1 MASLRDLLNIND
13 AADVQSAAEPVDGK
27 VIDYQVTC
35 FECKNDSQAD
45 WCCISFIVPPG
56 VTSATFSVWGGGG
69 GAARTRCCG
78 SGPPAGSGAF
88 VAKTVDVNQGECYAM
103 ILGRA
108 TQCSGNNDGCAGC
121 FTCVCSLNC
130 TTDLDN
136 KVRICAEGGVPGL
149 WICDQ
154 NCGFTETCG
163 QAVGHGGDIN
173 IPGHRGCYWT
183 RCITDHCWDMTAV
196 AYPGGLVNR
205 CGGVFWL
212 QACCRYSCGHWAQ
225 DFASLYLGGPY
236 PGTCQGYAPGV
247 GGAQFG
253 TEDGNC
259 RCGNP
264 GNPGLVRVTYR

>member
-35 FECKNDSQAD
+35 FECKNDNNAD

-56 VTSATFSVWGGGG
+56 VTSAIFSVWGGGG

-136 KVRICAEGGVPGL
+136 KVRICAEGGFPGL
-149 WICDQ
+149 WTCDQ

-212 QACCRYSCGHWAQ
+212 QACCRFSCGNWAQ